1 VSVAPS
7 YQSKALLRD
16 VAYELLTDLAA
27 CLCVTLEDWGL
38 PPTCFCGVLPGQ
50 SVALDYF
57 GGCEDDSC
65 GNGMAWVRLA
75 ALYPAMVVGVPN
87 QTPGNCDTTLGIDFE
102 IGVVRCISAGLDDGE
117 PVPVEELA
125 ASTYLQTQDALAM
138 RAAMACCSP
147 LTSKDYV
154 LGAYTPYGPEGLVVG
169 GTWTAV
175 VVI

>member
-1 VSVAPS
+1 VTTSPF

-16 VAYELLTDLAA
+16 VTNELLTDIAA
-27 CLCVTLEDWGL
+27 CLCVTLEEWGL

-50 SVALDYF
+50 TVAIDYF
-57 GGCEDDSC
+57 GGCDDESC

-75 ALYPAMVVGVPN
+75 ALYPAQIVGVPM
-87 QTPGNCDTTLGIDFE
+87 QTPGNCDSTLGMDLE
-102 IGVVRCISAGLDDGE
+102 IGVVRCISAGEDDGS
-117 PVPVEELA
+117 PVSPEELA
-125 ASTYLQTQDALAM
+125 ASTYLQSQDALAM

-147 LTSKDYV
+147 LTSKDFI
-154 LGAYTPYGPEGLVVG
+154 LGAYTPYGPDGLVVG